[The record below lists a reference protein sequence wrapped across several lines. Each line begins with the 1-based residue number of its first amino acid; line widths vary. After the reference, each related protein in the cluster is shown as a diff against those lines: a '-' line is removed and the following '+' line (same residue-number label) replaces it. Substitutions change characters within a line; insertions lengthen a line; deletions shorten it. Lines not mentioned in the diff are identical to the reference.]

1 MAKIIS
7 ERRAVELIR
16 DRGRCLAQM
25 NTVHGPKWFIVP
37 GGEVSA
43 ETANRIR
50 GMRRARGYTA
60 DTTSG
65 NSSPAPS
72 RTAALVRPR

>member
-1 MAKIIS
+1 VIAMTKIIS

-50 GMRRARGYTA
+50 GMSQVVASE
-60 DTTSG
+60 D
-65 NSSPAPS
+65 
-72 RTAALVRPR
+72 ALFPGLSQTWRFG

>member
-1 MAKIIS
+1 
-7 ERRAVELIR
+7 
-16 DRGRCLAQM
+16 M

-50 GMRRARGYTA
+50 GMSQVVASE
-60 DTTSG
+60 D
-65 NSSPAPS
+65 
-72 RTAALVRPR
+72 ALFPGLSQTWRFG